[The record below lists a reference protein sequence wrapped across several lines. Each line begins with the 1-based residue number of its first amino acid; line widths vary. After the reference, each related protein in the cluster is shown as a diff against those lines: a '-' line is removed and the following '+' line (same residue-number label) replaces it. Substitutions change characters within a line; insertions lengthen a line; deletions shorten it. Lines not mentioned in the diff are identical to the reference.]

1 MKYSVI
7 NKNNKSYIMYNEID
21 RKISSEQDVMDIISA
36 CFGERISLVVIDGN
50 AIAAEFYDLKTK
62 LLGMALQKFI
72 NYKIRV
78 AFIIDEVRV
87 LSDRFKEV
95 GFEINKGHNFRACG
109 NVQYAE
115 QWLLN

>member
-50 AIAAEFYDLKTK
+50 AIADEFYDLKTK

-78 AFIIDEVRV
+78 AFIIDEERV
-87 LSDRFKEV
+87 LSDRFKELV
-95 GFEINKGHNFRACG
+95 LEINKGHNFRTCQSME
-109 NVQYAE
+109 VAE
-115 QWLLN
+115 KWLLS